1 MVQRSNYFRDY
12 EFGRNVQHLNFPEHV
27 RAFRG
32 FFSER
37 WSQKQKCRCKGG
49 SSPSDG
55 EDLAAGRASVT
66 SRAARYTLLVPAG
79 KKQRSLRE
87 TQAFERSLQ
96 PWTHDMKDDRLQ
108 LPSFHLYAASPS
120 PQRAGRKQSPKMEDR
135 QKMKPKLCAPQ
146 FQ

>member
-1 MVQRSNYFRDY
+1 MCELLEV
-12 EFGRNVQHLNFPEHV
+12 
-27 RAFRG
+27 

-55 EDLAAGRASVT
+55 EALAAGRASVT

-108 LPSFHLYAASPS
+108 LPSFHLYAAAARREKTESKNGG
-120 PQRAGRKQSPKMEDR
+120 QAKDE
-135 QKMKPKLCAPQ
+135 A
-146 FQ
+146 